1 MNKMMTRTF
10 AAGVSLV
17 LLAAPLAMAQP
28 DQHADQHAPKAG
40 DAGRPATAGHAPAGG
55 HTTGPAS
62 REHTTPHVAAHTVA
76 PDDNRGGPA
85 GHGPVAVNHGGG
97 HNWHSG
103 SHYTGGRN
111 VVDYNQ
117 YHLRRPPGGY
127 EWVRDGNQFVLIVIS
142 SGIIASVLAANGY

>member
-28 DQHADQHAPKAG
+28 DQHAPKAG

-62 REHTTPHVAAHTVA
+62 REHTTPHVASI
-76 PDDNRGGPA
+76 P
-85 GHGPVAVNHGGG
+85 
-97 HNWHSG
+97 
-103 SHYTGGRN
+103 
-111 VVDYNQ
+111 
-117 YHLRRPPGGY
+117 
-127 EWVRDGNQFVLIVIS
+127 
-142 SGIIASVLAANGY
+142 